1 MDTEKLKEI
10 LRTVCDIKDMEI
22 KEESSL
28 KDDLHMS
35 SFSFM
40 MLMAELEN
48 TLECEIRPDIFIGME
63 TVEDLYKRL
72 QDMLGEKK

>member
-1 MDTEKLKEI
+1 MDKEKLKEV
-10 LRTVCDIKDMEI
+10 LRNVCGIKDMEI
-22 KEESSL
+22 KGEYSL

-48 TLECEIRPDIFIGME
+48 TLGCEIQPDIFIRTE
-63 TVEDLYKRL
+63 TVEDLYNRL